1 MSCKDNLLC
10 GIDKNVLFNTLNEIK
25 NSWNTEA
32 RQEDSKYFYSLDII
46 DKVKS
51 GKTSYIIGRKGMG
64 KTAISEYLCKNRSNM
79 EFSIRLSFK
88 NFPFN
93 YLFYGRS

>member
-51 GKTSYIIGRKGMG
+51 
-64 KTAISEYLCKNRSNM
+64 
-79 EFSIRLSFK
+79 
-88 NFPFN
+88 
-93 YLFYGRS
+93 